1 MEDKKK
7 WSEEAERL
15 LIKKNREEF
24 AAEQLKLSEARR
36 SKEDWTKQQRQNEVE
51 MRKRSESFKRSTEN
65 LLQRQQ
71 QTHDDRR
78 MFVEQRDQQQYYRH
92 EQDVSMRSSDL
103 QRSSDTKTYQM
114 QKVRSNERSR
124 TEMKRMQRI

>member
-15 LIKKNREEF
+15 LRKKNREEF